1 MEEKRKILIVDD
13 EEDLCDLIKLTLE
26 ATGNFEVSAC
36 CDSRMAVRQ
45 VRKHRPELILLEIM
59 MPGMDGSGIA
69 AELEGD
75 KDTQDIPIIF
85 LTALVSGEYIERY
98 GDRIGGRLFVAKP
111 VKTDKLVDAIDTMT
125 LQ

>member
-13 EEDLCDLIKLTLE
+13 EEVLCDFIKLTLE
-26 ATGNFEVSAC
+26 ATGSFEVSTC
-36 CDSRMAVRQ
+36 CDSRIAVGQ
-45 VRKHRPELILLEIM
+45 VRRQRPDLVLLDIM

-69 AELEGD
+69 AKLEEE

-85 LTALVSGEYIERY
+85 LTALISGEYVERY
-98 GDRIGGRLFVAKP
+98 GDLIGGRLFVEKP
-111 VKTDKLVDAIDTMT
+111 VRTDRLVDAIDRMT